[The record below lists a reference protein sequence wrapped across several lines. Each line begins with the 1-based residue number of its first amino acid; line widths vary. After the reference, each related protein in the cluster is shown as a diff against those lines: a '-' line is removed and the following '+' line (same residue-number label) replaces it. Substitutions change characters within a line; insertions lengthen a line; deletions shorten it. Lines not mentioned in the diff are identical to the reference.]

1 MTIRIAILHNSLNIL
16 GGGERFCL
24 KTIEAFKEQGWEV
37 ILATVEP
44 TNWETLKNVW
54 GEIPKVDKEKP
65 FLRIPIKRFAIYL
78 RILSNLQLPILR
90 RESDIL
96 FNTHGDV
103 LVSSTDITY
112 MHFPTFTLW
121 NESYSKYKSGF
132 WRIYFTPYYY
142 IQKTV
147 AKRHVN
153 TLLLTNSRF
162 SRSVIRRYL
171 GRNALV
177 IYPPVNVNRYLA
189 LNNEKR
195 GNLVITIGRFSYEK
209 KYENIVRIAEKL
221 PDIDFHIIGSVASDL
236 SYKYYVKI
244 KKMIEYRNIKN
255 IYLHPNLPQKKMENL
270 LSSGKVYL
278 HTMINEHFGISVVE
292 GMASGLIPVVHR
304 SGGPWTDIVYFG
316 KYGFGYNTVEE
327 AAHFIKK
334 AIKEYDSLVKRIRE
348 RSKVFSDQVYKKNIV
363 TLVNTYYIKIKER
376 DRY

>member
-1 MTIRIAILHNSLNIL
+1 MTIRIAILHSSLNIL

-44 TNWETLKNVW
+44 TNWKTLKSIW
-54 GEIPKVDKEKP
+54 SEIPKIDKEKP
-65 FLRIPIKRFAIYL
+65 FLKIPVKRFGIYL

-90 RESDIL
+90 KESDII

-132 WRIYFTPYYY
+132 WKMYFTPYYH
-142 IQKTV
+142 IQRMIV
-147 AKRHVN
+147 KRHID
-153 TLLLTNSRF
+153 TLLLTNSKF
-162 SRSVIRRYL
+162 SRSIIKKYMK
-171 GRNALV
+171 RNALV
-177 IYPPVNVNRYLA
+177 IYPPVNVNKYLK
-189 LNNEKR
+189 LNSGKR
-195 GNLVITIGRFSYEK
+195 EDIVITVGRFSHEK
-209 KYENIVRIAEKL
+209 KYENIIRIAEKL
-221 PDIDFHIIGSVASDL
+221 PDIDFHIIGSVTSDL

-244 KKMIEYRNIKN
+244 KKEIESRDLKN
-255 IYLHPNLPQKKMENL
+255 IYLHPNLQQKKMEDL

-292 GMASGLIPVVHR
+292 GMASGLVPVVHR

-316 KYGFGYNTVEE
+316 KYGFGYNNIEE
-327 AAHFIKK
+327 ATYFVKK
-334 AIKEYDSLVKRIRE
+334 AIKEYDLLIKYVRE

-363 TLVNTYYIKIKER
+363 TLVKMYYNLMR
-376 DRY
+376 LRR